1 MNPRA
6 RRDKHGKAPITNQHL
21 QHLPRRRIYIEGDA
35 RRDRSTPDDFGG
47 DGEVPP
53 SRIGGRADVRLGDF
67 RALDFSDGDDLART

>member
-6 RRDKHGKAPITNQHL
+6 RGDERGKPPIINQHP

-35 RRDRSTPDDFGG
+35 GRDGSTPDDFRD

-53 SRIGGRADVRLGDF
+53 SRIGGGADVGLGNF